1 MVLLLLW
8 IRAAAI
14 IYALFFGLGSFPGAT
29 EFLSSL
35 FLTWNGIVMLI
46 IGTLVG
52 GLFAALGFAISGGWR
67 AGHIWFTSLV
77 AWVLKL
83 TIMRYGGVSLFQTL
97 KPFFFGLIIGE
108 VALNGVWGF
117 IFWLIGD
124 RGRILSYM

>member
-1 MVLLLLW
+1 MIDSPDANMRGWLFKGIGAVGSGLL
-8 IRAAAI
+8 
-14 IYALFFGLGSFPGAT
+14 
-29 EFLSSL
+29 SL
-35 FLTWNGIVMLI
+35 AQHRWFWWPLHP
-46 IGTLVG
+46 
-52 GLFAALGFAISGGWR
+52 LGFAISVGWL

-83 TIMRYGGVSLFQTL
+83 TIMRYGGASLFQTL

-108 VALNGVWGF
+108 VTLNGVWGF